1 MVKVKNIPPYLKAND
16 KWCNWRY
23 ENRNFGM
30 MKVLYNPMT
39 NAHASVKI
47 PSTFTNYNSVI
58 NALNSYNGIGI
69 RVDGK
74 LITIDLEHCV
84 KDGKLGSWAEDIVS
98 YFKNTYIEI
107 SLSEA
112 GLSIIVFASDGYVYD
127 IISPSIH
134 TNTIIY

>member
-84 KDGKLGSWAEDIVS
+84 VKTASSVLGRKIS
-98 YFKNTYIEI
+98 YLI
-107 SLSEA
+107 SK
-112 GLSIIVFASDGYVYD
+112 
-127 IISPSIH
+127 IH
-134 TNTIIY
+134 T